1 VFWRVNIELLRSSMI
16 EDIEEIRH
24 FPEFLVFKLWHL
36 DKTVGLG
43 NGSTEIEEPQEDEE
57 SR

>member
-1 VFWRVNIELLRSSMI
+1 MNIELLRSSMI

-24 FPEFLVFKLWHL
+24 FPELLVFKLWHL